1 MLFWISN
8 VVISPIAALPIFPSD
23 KHSISISATPD
34 QTSSAVAYKGSDY
47 SCFTMG
53 FPFECIINKEA
64 RNKLMRGI
72 LNYLLTP

>member
-1 MLFWISN
+1 MQY
-8 VVISPIAALPIFPSD
+8 A
-23 KHSISISATPD
+23 D

-64 RNKLMRGI
+64 RNKLMRGSS
-72 LNYLLTP
+72 NYLLTSKQK